1 MSARSTIL
9 AAVRNARPD
18 ETPLPDVPSFSGETS
33 PDALIARFTEALAA
47 ANGTLVDAR
56 GREIQDV
63 LAETFPEAPALVTLA
78 SAPLAGSHTLAADAP
93 VSELAAVEVLV
104 AGATLGVAENG
115 AVWLADAAP
124 RGAAFLA
131 QHVAILLPADR
142 IVADLHDA
150 YAALGPAGD
159 FGVFVAGPSKT
170 ADIEQ
175 AMVVGAHGPRSLVVV
190 LT

>member
-1 MSARSTIL
+1 MSARTDIL
-9 AAVRNARPD
+9 AAVRAARPA
-18 ETPLPDVPSFSGETS
+18 ETPLPDIPSFSGGPPPGE
-33 PDALIARFTEALAA
+33 LVARFTEALAA
-47 ANGTLVDAR
+47 ANGTLVDGR
-56 GREIQDV
+56 GRDVRDV
-63 LAETFPEAPALVTLA
+63 LAELFPEAPALVTLA
-78 SAPLAGSHTLAADAP
+78 SAPLAGSHALAPDAP
-93 VSELAAVEVLV
+93 AAEMAAVEVLV

-115 AVWLADAAP
+115 AVWLADPVP

-131 QHVAILLPADR
+131 QHVAIVLPAGGL
-142 IVADLHDA
+142 VADLHDA
-150 YAALGPAGD
+150 YAALGPAAA